1 MWPPGEVLAGAGDG
15 PKTQA
20 QTTDIQ
26 ELSFPQRPDLSSAL
40 PTGWQEG
47 KLHAPC
53 EFLHKGFLAE
63 GHLNQVWKQGNIVF
77 KKHFQTTSNLILTDW
92 VSAVSEE

>member
-1 MWPPGEVLAGAGDG
+1 MWKSILGTNVASGEVLAGAGDG

-20 QTTDIQ
+20 QTHRHPG
-26 ELSFPQRPDLSSAL
+26 LSFPQAELVLCL

-53 EFLHKGFLAE
+53 EFLRGLLAE
-63 GHLNQVWKQGNIVF
+63 GHLNQVWETRG
-77 KKHFQTTSNLILTDW
+77 T
-92 VSAVSEE
+92 